1 MKTKIH
7 FFLLVLI
14 TLLVILT
21 PICWAANYNT
31 LIFATVEP
39 TRIIIIDSNNCIKY
53 ILSNTVDCPASNI
66 KVFQE
71 NENSEK
77 PQQIE
82 LTEIILNQYLIL
94 ANFIE
99 WNKQGLVFA
108 LVDN

>member
-1 MKTKIH
+1 MPTKIP
-7 FFLLVLI
+7 FPLILLIALLVA
-14 TLLVILT
+14 LT
-21 PICWAANYNT
+21 PICRAANYNT
-31 LIFATVEP
+31 LISATVEP

-53 ILSNTVDCPASNI
+53 ILSNTVDCPANNI

-82 LTEIILNQYLIL
+82 LTEIILAQYLIL
-94 ANFIE
+94 AKYIE

-108 LVDN
+108 LLDN